1 MIPALRNLWITT
13 VILAFCAG
21 LLAGF
26 VISRGRLPELRLP
39 GIHKEEPVSHPKTIP
54 PSKLPR
60 LA

>member
-1 MIPALRNLWITT
+1 MLPALRNLWITT

-21 LLAGF
+21 LLTGY
-26 VISRGRLPELRLP
+26 VMSRAELPALRLP
-39 GIHKEEPVSHPKTIP
+39 GIHKEEPVSHPKTVP